1 MYPRRIG
8 GKENGTMKRIACLL
22 ALLLLLI
29 GSTASAEQDYDDL
42 YARILDFSAVG
53 PAYDENFDDLPEAAQ
68 ALYVAAIYDMEM
80 RCGGVCTFFCNEGP
94 AVATRV
100 SDSLRLLGLDPMADA
115 YEDFVEEN
123 EIDLT
128 TLAQFDIDFYENG
141 DGFAEEYAA
150 LWASYPFDDF
160 DQAYLDQW
168 EKLNFAGRM
177 LDFAAAHPEAF
188 ES

>member
-1 MYPRRIG
+1 
-8 GKENGTMKRIACLL
+8 MKRIACLL

-68 ALYVAAIYDMEM
+68 ALYVAAIFDMEM
-80 RCGGVCTFFCNEGP
+80 RCGGLCTFFCNEGP

-100 SDSLRLLGLDPMADA
+100 SDSLRLLELDAIADA
-115 YEDFVEEN
+115 YEDFVEAN
-123 EIDLT
+123 GLDLE
-128 TLAQFDIDFYENG
+128 TLEPFTIDFYESG
-141 DGFAEEYAA
+141 ESFAEEYAD

-160 DQAYLDQW
+160 DQAYLQHW
-168 EKLNFAGRM
+168 EKLDLEGKM

-188 ES
+188 GP

>member
-1 MYPRRIG
+1 
-8 GKENGTMKRIACLL
+8 MKRIACLL

-68 ALYVAAIYDMEM
+68 ALYVAAIFDMEM
-80 RCGGVCTFFCNEGP
+80 RCGGLCTFFCNEGP

-100 SDSLRLLGLDPMADA
+100 SDSLRLLELDAIADA
-115 YEDFVEEN
+115 YEDFVEAN
-123 EIDLT
+123 GLDLE
-128 TLAQFDIDFYENG
+128 TLEPFTIDFYESG
-141 DGFAEEYAA
+141 ESFAEEYAD

-160 DQAYLDQW
+160 DQAYLQHW
-168 EKLNFAGRM
+168 EKLDLEGKM

>member
-1 MYPRRIG
+1 
-8 GKENGTMKRIACLL
+8 MKRIACLL

-29 GSTASAEQDYDDL
+29 GPTASAEQDYDDL

-68 ALYVAAIYDMEM
+68 TLYVAAIYDMEM

-141 DGFAEEYAA
+141 DGFAEEYAD

-160 DQAYLDQW
+160 DQAYLQHW
-168 EKLNFAGRM
+168 EKLDFEGKM

>member
-1 MYPRRIG
+1 
-8 GKENGTMKRIACLL
+8 MKRIACLL

-42 YARILDFSAVG
+42 YVSILGLSAVG

-100 SDSLRLLGLDPMADA
+100 PDSLRLLGLDPMADA
-115 YEDFVEEN
+115 YELSL
-123 EIDLT
+123 IH
-128 TLAQFDIDFYENG
+128 I
-141 DGFAEEYAA
+141 
-150 LWASYPFDDF
+150 
-160 DQAYLDQW
+160 
-168 EKLNFAGRM
+168 
-177 LDFAAAHPEAF
+177 
-188 ES
+188 

>member
-1 MYPRRIG
+1 
-8 GKENGTMKRIACLL
+8 MKRIACLL

-53 PAYDENFDDLPEAAQ
+53 PAHDENFDDLPEAAQ

-100 SDSLRLLGLDPMADA
+100 SDSLRLLELDAIADA
-115 YEDFVEEN
+115 YEDFVEAN
-123 EIDLT
+123 GLDLE
-128 TLAQFDIDFYENG
+128 TLEPFTIDFYESG
-141 DGFAEEYAA
+141 ESFAEEYAD

-160 DQAYLDQW
+160 DQAYLQHW
-168 EKLNFAGRM
+168 EKLDLEGKM

>member
-1 MYPRRIG
+1 
-8 GKENGTMKRIACLL
+8 MKRIACLL

-29 GSTASAEQDYDDL
+29 GPTASAEQDYDDL

-68 ALYVAAIYDMEM
+68 ALYVAAIFDMEM
-80 RCGGVCTFFCNEGP
+80 RCGGLCTFFCNEGP

-100 SDSLRLLGLDPMADA
+100 SDSLRLLELDAIADA
-115 YEDFVEEN
+115 YEDFVEAN
-123 EIDLT
+123 GLDLE
-128 TLAQFDIDFYENG
+128 TLEPFTIDFYESG
-141 DGFAEEYAA
+141 ESFAEEYAD

-160 DQAYLDQW
+160 DQAYLQHW
-168 EKLNFAGRM
+168 EKLDLEGKM